1 MEKNKLIEGL
11 LKKSQDYS
19 QQIYLLGFFLVF
31 ILMIIFM
38 VRPQVNEYIIRNKQL
53 QETVLLSAQYQKAI
67 SNLTEL
73 QGLLETRRADF
84 ALLGQAIPENIQ
96 MYQLTQDVRD
106 SFLKYVP
113 TRTYTFPSYVITPPK
128 SGAKVN
134 TISALKTYKILVNI
148 NGSYPTTREILQKI
162 LNQRR
167 IKSVK
172 TLLISR
178 PEGASDSGELEMK
191 LEVEAYYL

>member
-19 QQIYLLGFFLVF
+19 QQIYLLGFFFVF

-38 VRPQVNEYIIRNKQL
+38 VRPQVNEYIVRNKQL
-53 QETVLLSAQYQKAI
+53 QETVLLSSQYQKAI

-73 QGLLETRRADF
+73 QGLLETKREDF
-84 ALLGQAIPENIQ
+84 TLLDQAIPENVQ
-96 MYQLTQDVRD
+96 MYQLTQDIKD
-106 SFLKYVP
+106 SFLKYVS
-113 TRTYTFPSYVITPPK
+113 TRTYTFPSYLITPPK
-128 SGAKVN
+128 AETKVSKIG
-134 TISALKTYKILVNI
+134 TLQTYKILVNVS
-148 NGSYPTTREILQKI
+148 GSYATTREILQKI

-172 TLLISR
+172 TLLLSR
-178 PEGASDSGELEMK
+178 PEGSSDSAELEMR